1 MLWSLSHIDT
11 NKHRSPNP
19 FSCLQWLLIILQT
32 ISESYCVADS
42 AVFQMGKRMAFARTA
57 PFLVEK
63 QSPEKTRIQC
73 SHCLWP
79 TALPWP
85 HNKPPKPGG
94 LLCGG
99 PRFSWST
106 LGMAGLG
113 SRLQIRSQ
121 SAPHHSHPPRASSWP
136 GHTVLRDRSQ
146 YKTRGQPRE
155 HASKPPL
162 RNQPLT
168 SNPLKKVTLLNPRQG
183 VGKYTRCIHRG
194 LSQGVG
200 VEGVGA
206 NHRHHVLRESGL

>member
-19 FSCLQWLLIILQT
+19 FSCLRWLLIILQT

-85 HNKPPKPGG
+85 HNKPPNPAACSAVDHGLAGLHWAWLGLAPGCRSG
-94 LLCGG
+94 PSPLHTIPILLG
-99 PRFSWST
+99 PAAGQAILFSVTDHSTRREASRVST
-106 LGMAGLG
+106 L
-113 SRLQIRSQ
+113 Q
-121 SAPHHSHPPRASSWP
+121 SLLSGISHSHP
-136 GHTVLRDRSQ
+136 
-146 YKTRGQPRE
+146 
-155 HASKPPL
+155 
-162 RNQPLT
+162 
-168 SNPLKKVTLLNPRQG
+168 
-183 VGKYTRCIHRG
+183 IH
-194 LSQGVG
+194 
-200 VEGVGA
+200 
-206 NHRHHVLRESGL
+206 